1 MDMSL
6 GEREG
11 MFIVMKFIKLRINLM
26 NTMSWTLGT
35 FYGKSLGRTR
45 LYVADNFLFPFL
57 FGVAELVQPGEV
69 AISVPMSLVVTLE
82 KVLGDETIGML
93 DIRIKSI
100 VLFANDLRERE
111 ACSSSSN

>member
-1 MDMSL
+1 MSL

-11 MFIVMKFIKLRINLM
+11 MFIFITHQVANNSNEHDVMD
-26 NTMSWTLGT
+26 LGT
-35 FYGKSLGRTR
+35 IHEKSLGRTR
-45 LYVADNFLFPFL
+45 LYVADNFFLPFL
-57 FGVAELVQPGEV
+57 FGVVELVQPGEV

-100 VLFANDLRERE
+100 VLFANDERERE
-111 ACSSSSN
+111 RLAFRLPIDN